1 MSFGS
6 SLLIFPLPSL
16 TTLSS
21 GLHDGHLPLFFF
33 SKCSC
38 NPKDLNGISPATS
51 IFSFTLMVPKMGLSA
66 RRMVLRSRLLQP
78 IAYFMYQIHHPSLN
92 FLSSYLP
99 CYLPWQNTSPKPE
112 AGGLLHNTFFL
123 TIPPTLVLTIPHQLY
138 LTNLFLIYLPLPF
151 HSILLF
157 LSVLT

>member
-1 MSFGS
+1 M
-6 SLLIFPLPSL
+6 LTFPLPSL
-16 TTLSS
+16 TTLSP

-78 IAYFMYQIHHPSLN
+78 VAYFMYQIHHPSLN

-112 AGGLLHNTFFL
+112 AGGLLHNTSFL
-123 TIPPTLVLTIPHQLY
+123 TIPPTLTPTILHQLD
-138 LTNLFLIYLPLPF
+138 LANLFLIYLPLHF